1 MNIIIIGAKDCNDK
15 LNNSLQADHRDL
27 VNFKNKYND
36 IIITCYDILYDKCNI
51 VDDII
56 YKNAIFE
63 IGDVNVL
70 EKNKLNIVIEFCNL
84 FNEYYLNHGETG
96 NAIYNKLLNYKEYNI
111 SFLNC
116 GCSWNAGFPIK
127 CIDNIVKYKFFTPC
141 DALDV
146 NNLLITISTISEINN
161 NNLLPYMQSYIIGLY
176 QIMGSMLW
184 RNIVTQDVLRNLF
197 NIIDLDFLNIEEK
210 KEFQSFLNK
219 EKIWNNL
226 KWSIR
231 DKCNNFIYS
240 YNLITVG

>member
-1 MNIIIIGAKDCNDK
+1 MNIVIVGAKDYNNNF
-15 LNNSLQADHRDL
+15 NNSLQAAHQDL
-27 VNFKNKYND
+27 INLKNKYND

-56 YKNAIFE
+56 YKKTIFE

-84 FNEYYLNHGETG
+84 FNEYYLNHGEIG
-96 NAIYNKLLNYKEYNI
+96 DLLYNQLLNYKEYNL

-116 GCSWNAGFPIK
+116 GCSWNAGFPIA
-127 CIDNIVKYKFFTPC
+127 CIDNIIKYKYYTPC

-146 NNLLITISTISEINN
+146 NNLLVTVSTISEINN
-161 NNLLPYMQSYIIGLY
+161 NNLLPYMQSYIMGLY
-176 QIMGSMLW
+176 QIMGSLLW
-184 RNIVTQDVLRNLF
+184 RNTVTQEVLRKLF
-197 NIIDLDFLNIEEK
+197 TMIDLDFLNSEEK
-210 KEFQSFLNK
+210 KDFESFFNK

-226 KWSIR
+226 KWSTR